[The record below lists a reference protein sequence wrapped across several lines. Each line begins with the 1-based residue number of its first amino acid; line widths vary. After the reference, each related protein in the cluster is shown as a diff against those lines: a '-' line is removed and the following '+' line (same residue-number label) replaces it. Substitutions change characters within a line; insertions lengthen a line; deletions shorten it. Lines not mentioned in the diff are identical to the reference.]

1 MNNIAIASDH
11 GGYDLKTG
19 IIDFLKE
26 AGYSYQDFGCN
37 DRKPVHYPDYAF
49 KVCEAVIEGNFEC
62 GILICGTGIGMS
74 IAANKVKGIR
84 ASLCHDTFS
93 ARMTREHNKSNIL
106 TMGGRV
112 IGIGLAKDIAQIWL
126 NTKFSNEDRHLV
138 RIKKIDNFSQDK

>member
-1 MNNIAIASDH
+1 MNNVAIASDH
-11 GGYDLKTG
+11 GGYELKTE
-19 IIDFLKE
+19 IISFLKE

-37 DRKPVHYPDYAF
+37 DKQPVHYPDYAF
-49 KVCEAVIEGNFEC
+49 KVCRAVVENDFEC

-93 ARMTREHNKSNIL
+93 ARMTREHNNSNIL

-112 IGIGLAKDIAQIWL
+112 IGIGLAKDIVSIWL
-126 NTKFSNEDRHLV
+126 GTGFSGEERHMI
-138 RIKKIDNFSQDK
+138 RIKKIDNFYQE